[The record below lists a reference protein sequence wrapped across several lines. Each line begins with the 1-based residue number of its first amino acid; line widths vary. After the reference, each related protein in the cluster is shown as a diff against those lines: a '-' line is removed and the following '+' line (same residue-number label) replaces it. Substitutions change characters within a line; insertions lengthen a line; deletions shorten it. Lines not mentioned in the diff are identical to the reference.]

1 MKRLI
6 LSLLLLAGFASLQ
19 AQEAFYIYRNDGEFN
34 GFFYDEV
41 KSMRL
46 SKTDLDLTERDE
58 YVVQEIEM
66 EDTIYRIPLCAI
78 DSIGFQQPEIIMK
91 KMYNLDDN
99 YTDYDN
105 FPYHYNNVEINADNP
120 YVLHWERPYYWDD
133 DWNAYCKDEEL
144 PKVGDLLYRN
154 IWAYGTW
161 DSDSMKYL
169 GEISSPFVG
178 KVRKIMDD
186 PDAPG
191 DKDIHRYVL
200 VICDPIENVGE
211 VFEQLVTVEQIGWEN
226 GSVSSRRFAGEDKVY
241 VRASG
246 NKELTLVNI
255 NGTFPLSY
263 GNDDF
268 SASLGID
275 VALAIKANVAYQVTR
290 KEFNVNITI
299 REDAEIGVSFTAKA
313 NLGETTT
320 WHLGGLPIYF
330 PTLLPIF
337 QLDPSPQAFIKTAG
351 DLSVKVSTPK
361 FAYHGTQTIH
371 LGYDGVSVNCTN
383 DADTP
388 GKEGND
394 WSLELS
400 LNGSVQAGSNY
411 PFKLETNRWLEKGF
425 YAAIGADVYSGP
437 KLSASFTLDPVALAA
452 KSDVYAAF
460 KNTQIKFSPVAVVF
474 EANGV
479 YSIGNKPRKQA
490 KFFEGEKTYGDITLN
505 LFPSFET
512 TAAGDAYEQVDDY
525 YRRTGYAAV
534 DAVAY
539 PRGNSVP
546 FKVGMAAYNH
556 KKELVSKTYISTF
569 DKASHT
575 YSFFNTFSEM
585 PYTVPLLSGEYQIV
599 PILDVFGYDVPV
611 WEAAATVNSEL
622 PVTETTNE
630 DIAVDKHHAEGRFV
644 LQGLMKDDVVEFV
657 MINDSTLVSR
667 STNKWDDTGL
677 QTYPH
682 VVDEGTQSWEHCG
695 KKVTIEEVS
704 VGDAEQVLGPEERG
718 SRTYEYYSELL
729 YYQYSSGSW
738 IYDEQWN
745 QWGLDKGGWVND
757 KWVGKS
763 GSSNTVSAQE
773 VNYFQVMI
781 TRGGH
786 VRKGPILLFVGR
798 KLLCTI
804 NGTEV

>member
-6 LSLLLLAGFASLQ
+6 LSLLLLAGLTSLQ

-34 GFFYDEV
+34 GFFYDDV

-58 YVVQEIEM
+58 YVVQEIET

-91 KMYNLDDN
+91 KMYDLGDN

-105 FPYHYNNVEINADNP
+105 FPYHYNNVEIYSDNP
-120 YVLHWERPYYWDD
+120 YALHWERPYYYDGG
-133 DWNAYCKDEEL
+133 YKDEEL
-144 PKVGDLLYRN
+144 PKKGDILYRN
-154 IWAYGTW
+154 YWCWGTW
-161 DSDSMKYL
+161 DSESGKYV
-169 GEISSPFVG
+169 GEIPGPFVG
-178 KVRKIMDD
+178 KVREIVAD
-186 PDAPG
+186 PDAPNDG
-191 DKDIHRYVL
+191 YVL
-200 VICDPIENVGE
+200 VICDPIENLGE
-211 VFEQLVTVEQIGWEN
+211 VFEQLITIEQIGWEN

-268 SASLGID
+268 SATLGID
-275 VALAIKANVAYQVTR
+275 VALTIKANVSYKVTLSD
-290 KEFNVNITI
+290 FNVNVTVK
-299 REDAEIGVSFTAKA
+299 EDAEVGVSFTAKA

-320 WHLGGLPIYF
+320 WHLGGMPIYF
-330 PTLLPIF
+330 PSFLPIF
-337 QLDPSPQAFIKTAG
+337 QLDPSPEAFIKTAG
-351 DLSVKVSTPK
+351 DLSLKVSTPK
-361 FAYHGTQTIH
+361 FAYHGQQTFH
-371 LGYDGVSVNCTN
+371 MGLDGVYVRKDKNEGV
-383 DADTP
+383 AP
-388 GKEGND
+388 GKEGNG
-394 WSLELS
+394 WSMELS
-400 LNGSVQAGSNY
+400 LNGSVHGGSNY
-411 PFKLETNRWLEKGF
+411 PIKLETNRWAEKF
-425 YAAIGADVYSGP
+425 VYAAIGVDVYSGP
-437 KLSASFTLDPVALAA
+437 KFSASFTLDPVALAA
-452 KSDVYAAF
+452 DSDVYAAF
-460 KNTQIKFSPVAVVF
+460 KNTQIKFSPLAVAF
-474 EANGV
+474 EASGE
-479 YSIGNKPRKQA
+479 YSIRNKKPNKKA
-490 KFFEGEKTYGDITLN
+490 KWFEGETTFGDITLS

-525 YRRTGYAAV
+525 YRPTGYSLV

-546 FKVGMAAYNH
+546 FKVGMAAYNY
-556 KKELVSKTYISTF
+556 KKELVSKTYTSTLDKTSHIYSFVNTF
-569 DKASHT
+569 D
-575 YSFFNTFSEM
+575 EL
-585 PYTVPLLSGEYQIV
+585 PYTLPLLSGEYQIV

-611 WEAAATVNSEL
+611 WEAAAIVKSEL
-622 PVTETTNE
+622 PVKQTSKE
-630 DIAVDKHHAEGRFV
+630 DVAVDKHHSEGKFK

-667 STNKWDDTGL
+667 SSTRWDDTGS

-682 VVDEGTQSWEHCG
+682 VVNEGTQSWEHCG
-695 KKVTIEEVS
+695 KKVTIEEIS
-704 VGDAEQVLGPEERG
+704 VEDADYVLGPEEMG

-729 YYQYSSGSW
+729 YYEYNFGSW

-773 VNYFQVMI
+773 VNFFQVMI
-781 TRGGH
+781 SRGGH
-786 VRKGPILLFVGR
+786 VRKGPILEFVGR
-798 KLLCTI
+798 MKLRTI
-804 NGTEV
+804 NGNEI